1 MKISAPQPIPE
12 NLKKVTP
19 GRPSSPIF
27 LALQALK
34 VGQCI
39 NISVEP
45 GASPSIS
52 SIRAQVTDWSKRLGC
67 KLSYR
72 TSSCGQ
78 KLTILRPTP
87 TE

>member
-1 MKISAPQPIPE
+1 MKISSPQPIPE
-12 NLKKVTP
+12 DLKKITP

-27 LALQALK
+27 LALQTLK

-39 NISVEP
+39 NVTVEP

-52 SIRAQVTDWSKRLGC
+52 SIRAQVTDWAKRLGF

-72 TSSCGQ
+72 TSPCGR
-78 KLTILRPTP
+78 KLTILRPA
-87 TE
+87 E